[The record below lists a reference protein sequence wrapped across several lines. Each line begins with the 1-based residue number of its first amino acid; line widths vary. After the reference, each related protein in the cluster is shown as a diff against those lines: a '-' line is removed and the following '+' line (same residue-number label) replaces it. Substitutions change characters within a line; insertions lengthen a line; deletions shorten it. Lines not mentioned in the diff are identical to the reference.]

1 MNESEEVVTILFEL
15 DQQSL
20 FVLLDSV
27 NFRLETWP
35 GGDPEEQEDLMALK
49 TMLEESALPTSP
61 ADPTYSNK

>member
-49 TMLEESALPTSP
+49 TMLFAAGLEFQFDE
-61 ADPTYSNK
+61 

>member
-35 GGDPEEQEDLMALK
+35 GGDPEEQEDLRALK
-49 TMLEESALPTSP
+49 TMLFAAGLEFQFDE
-61 ADPTYSNK
+61 

>member
-35 GGDPEEQEDLMALK
+35 GGDPEQQEDLMALK
-49 TMLEESALPTSP
+49 TMLFAAGLEFQFDE
-61 ADPTYSNK
+61 

>member
-27 NFRLETWP
+27 KHRLATWP
-35 GGDPEEQEDLMALK
+35 GGDPEEQEDLVALRS
-49 TMLEESALPTSP
+49 MLFAAGLEFQF
-61 ADPTYSNK
+61 DD